1 MTSATNEQQITEKKS
16 HAISALHQ
24 ALALLQDDFSSEQTE
39 HVLTALQEAQNAL
52 IILEFLVQKPE
63 EYAQAIPLAV
73 EVPVSQPRPT
83 NETGDTT
90 IAQTES
96 AQEANGA
103 RPSLA
108 EKLSESPLDQLQSAF
123 SINDRVRYAAVLF
136 EGDMDAFLKT
146 CDEVDGCTS
155 HDEAVQLIHSR
166 VEGIIDWDDEAEGPF
181 QFLQLTRRL
190 FT

>member
-52 IILEFLVQKPE
+52 IILEFLAQNPE
-63 EYAQAIPLAV
+63 EYTQAIPLAV
-73 EVPVSQPRPT
+73 EEPVSQPRPT
-83 NETGDTT
+83 NETVDTA

-96 AQEANGA
+96 AQEVNGSG
-103 RPSLA
+103 PSLA
-108 EKLSESPLDQLQSAF
+108 EKLSEAPLNQLQSAF

-136 EGDMDAFLKT
+136 EGDMDSWCNIKARPKLL
-146 CDEVDGCTS
+146 V
-155 HDEAVQLIHSR
+155 V
-166 VEGIIDWDDEAEGPF
+166 
-181 QFLQLTRRL
+181 LTPPTL
-190 FT
+190 YL